1 MAGKYK
7 KIVIVTGGSSG
18 IGRCTASALRD
29 SGCIVYE
36 FSRRN
41 IPMEGITHLSVD
53 VTDEN
58 AVNSAVKQIIQKET
72 KIDAVINCAGFGISG
87 AVEFAYYVGSS
98 TYGTIQN
105 KMQNLQSDGKAITV
119 YTKLRYIFSRIFP
132 DLKWCKFY
140 APTVYKYPVLL
151 PFFWVWRLLVKGF
164 KKRNIVK
171 CELESIKNAK

>member
-1 MAGKYK
+1 MAGEYK

-41 IPMEGITHLSVD
+41 IPMEGITHMSVD

-72 KIDAVINCAGFGISG
+72 KMRLSTVQAL
-87 AVEFAYYVGSS
+87 EFLVQS
-98 TYGTIQN
+98 
-105 KMQNLQSDGKAITV
+105 NLRQPIRQ
-119 YTKLRYIFSRIFP
+119 KLS
-132 DLKWCKFY
+132 LM
-140 APTVYKYPVLL
+140 
-151 PFFWVWRLLVKGF
+151 
-164 KKRNIVK
+164 
-171 CELESIKNAK
+171 

>member
-58 AVNSAVKQIIQKET
+58 AVNSAVKQIIQKRQKLMRLST
-72 KIDAVINCAGFGISG
+72 ARAL
-87 AVEFAYYVGSS
+87 EFLVQSS
-98 TYGTIQN
+98 LHQPIRQ
-105 KMQNLQSDGKAITV
+105 
-119 YTKLRYIFSRIFP
+119 KLS
-132 DLKWCKFY
+132 LM
-140 APTVYKYPVLL
+140 
-151 PFFWVWRLLVKGF
+151 
-164 KKRNIVK
+164 
-171 CELESIKNAK
+171 